1 MRFPRLRLPA
11 SGWRRRLAQCGV
23 VLGVLFLLLTL
34 MGFSLWGLF
43 QVPAFQGWFFT
54 RMIELTPPATPEETP
69 GKPGIRPVYAGP
81 VADGHQAKSAADVHG
96 VTNFWNIHLSFTGSE
111 WEGIQYRRVPPVRD
125 WLGPDGQPT
134 LRNPKASRNGLAG
147 VLGFDFPWSAG
158 DVEFGGVVL
167 TNVGIRFKGNGT
179 YLSAVR
185 SYRKSFKLDLDRNVK
200 GQSLAGRTVFN
211 LGNLSADFTCLS
223 DTLGYEFFREAG
235 VPSPRTTFARVF
247 LSIAGV
253 ETNRLLGPYLMVENP
268 DAEWAREVFGA
279 PGVALFK
286 PVTMEL
292 FSDLGTN
299 WADYKGIYDPKTP
312 VTREQEARV
321 MEMAAFVTHADDE
334 EFGRRIGAY
343 VDLDET
349 ARFLACEVL
358 LSNYDGFLSN
368 GQNFLFYLD
377 PRSNRIGFIP
387 WDLDHS
393 WGEFPFVGT
402 ADQRERADIWQPWVG
417 SHRFLERLMAVEDF
431 RQRYRAALG
440 ALLETRFVPARLDRR
455 VEELGAAMR
464 PLIAEWSTNRL
475 ARFDVAVSAVP
486 GVGPRDGKG
495 PMDPD
500 RATWQIRRF
509 VRARFESVRGQLDG
523 AVEGVVLTRRKP

>member
-34 MGFSLWGLF
+34 LGFSLWGLF

-158 DVEFGGVVL
+158 DVELGGVPL
-167 TNVGIRFKGNGT
+167 
-179 YLSAVR
+179 
-185 SYRKSFKLDLDRNVK
+185 
-200 GQSLAGRTVFN
+200 
-211 LGNLSADFTCLS
+211 
-223 DTLGYEFFREAG
+223 
-235 VPSPRTTFARVF
+235 
-247 LSIAGV
+247 
-253 ETNRLLGPYLMVENP
+253 
-268 DAEWAREVFGA
+268 
-279 PGVALFK
+279 
-286 PVTMEL
+286 
-292 FSDLGTN
+292 
-299 WADYKGIYDPKTP
+299 
-312 VTREQEARV
+312 
-321 MEMAAFVTHADDE
+321 
-334 EFGRRIGAY
+334 
-343 VDLDET
+343 
-349 ARFLACEVL
+349 
-358 LSNYDGFLSN
+358 
-368 GQNFLFYLD
+368 
-377 PRSNRIGFIP
+377 
-387 WDLDHS
+387 
-393 WGEFPFVGT
+393 
-402 ADQRERADIWQPWVG
+402 
-417 SHRFLERLMAVEDF
+417 
-431 RQRYRAALG
+431 
-440 ALLETRFVPARLDRR
+440 
-455 VEELGAAMR
+455 R

-486 GVGPRDGKG
+486 GVGSRDGKG